1 MVPTVATG
9 ARLRPGAKGK
19 GCMAETLVREDVRYA
34 AATTALTARP
44 AQLSV
49 IVPTFNEAGN
59 VVPLLERIQSAL
71 RDVAHEVIFIDDNS
85 PDRTADAVKAVAA
98 RDPTVR
104 CIRRLGRRGLAGACI
119 EGILSSSAPYVA
131 VIDGDLQHDETLLAR
146 MLQTLRETQTDLV
159 IGSRYVPGGSAGAFS
174 AERGFFSRAATR
186 AARALLRTPI
196 SDPMSGFFMMRR
208 TRFEEIAERLSPAGF
223 KILLDIVCSGRN
235 LHIVEEPYIF
245 RARAGGTSKFDLRA
259 MLDFAGLL
267 VAKLSR
273 NVLDPRFL
281 PYALIGATGLCVHLA
296 TLKATF
302 AFAGSFA
309 RAQALATLTAMMGNF
324 FLNNL
329 VTYRDRRLRGWNLV
343 PGLAAYCAIGAMGAI
358 ANIGLASW
366 LYAER
371 PVWWAAGFA
380 GALIGALWN
389 YMLASQLIWHTR

>member
-1 MVPTVATG
+1 MAG
-9 ARLRPGAKGK
+9 A
-19 GCMAETLVREDVRYA
+19 LVSENARRA
-34 AATTALTARP
+34 AGRSAAVSGP

-59 VVPLLERIQSAL
+59 VVPLLERVQSAL
-71 RDVAHEVIFIDDNS
+71 RGVAYEVIFIDDNS
-85 PDRTADAVKAVAA
+85 PDRTADAAKAIAA
-98 RDPTVR
+98 RDPRVR
-104 CIRRLGRRGLAGACI
+104 CIRRVGRRGLAGACI

-159 IGSRYVPGGSAGAFS
+159 IGSRYVPGGSASGFS
-174 AERGFFSRAATR
+174 AERGFFSRTATGV
-186 AARALLRTPI
+186 ARAVLRTPL

-208 TRFEEIAERLSPAGF
+208 ARFEEIADRLSPAGF

-235 LHIVEEPYIF
+235 LRIVEEPYIF
-245 RARAGGTSKFDLRA
+245 RPRAGGTSKFDLRA
-259 MLDFAGLL
+259 MVDFAGLL

-281 PYALIGATGLCVHLA
+281 PYAFIGAIGLAVHLG
-296 TLKATF
+296 TLKAVF
-302 AFAGSFA
+302 PFAGGFA
-309 RAQALATLTAMMGNF
+309 RAQAAATLTAMMGNF

-329 VTYRDRRLRGWNLV
+329 VTYRDRRLRGWRLF
-343 PGLAAYCAIGAMGAI
+343 PGLAAFCTIGAMGAI

-380 GALIGALWN
+380 GAMIGALWN